1 MKPQRG
7 PNFPDIR
14 TLRDLKGFLKDFFKD
29 LKVEIYLF
37 GSRARGD
44 FSEYSDVDIAIYS
57 ESDIG
62 DMLTLLM
69 EILEEGN
76 FPYKVDIVDLKK
88 APYLKEVVQ
97 KEGIRW
103 L

>member
-1 MKPQRG
+1 MYKRQ
-7 PNFPDIR
+7 
-14 TLRDLKGFLKDFFKD
+14 
-29 LKVEIYLF
+29 
-37 GSRARGD
+37 
-44 FSEYSDVDIAIYS
+44 EYSDVDIAIYS

-62 DMLTLLM
+62 DRLTLLM